1 MGVCFY
7 VSASLSCSI
16 TKQAGA
22 ELCQAQ
28 QALARYPSATHKG
41 LDNELV
47 FSYATSLVNWIKASE
62 IRFVEVVYFFVQN

>member
-1 MGVCFY
+1 M
-7 VSASLSCSI
+7 L
-16 TKQAGA
+16 KQAGA

-62 IRFVEVVYFFVQN
+62 IRFIEVVYFFVQK